1 MGGLTMLIVFAV
13 LMIACMLFYDR
24 LLTILIKQRYDKLIR
39 PRLKRLVSGK

>member
-24 LLTILIKQRYDKLIR
+24 LLTILIKRYDKLIR